1 MKTTEIIDHIVLPQK
16 SKFLVRR
23 MIPILVR
30 WAKGGFTNKTYGD
43 MAHALGYSTFSG
55 IGHQL
60 GYVHLVMKKLCELTK
75 TNIPTLNALCK
86 SKKNNMPSYG
96 FDFVNEKYSSLSLND
111 QEYIISKINED
122 AISYLHWDSVL
133 EKLGLESAPLIK
145 EAELKIINNYG
156 SGGESEEHKQIKKII
171 IEHPDSIGITNV
183 AKSELEHSL
192 PSGDRI
198 DVFFT
203 LKDGTRIAVE
213 VKPKFSP
220 EEDHLRGIFQCVKYY
235 AVMDALAKLESEQYN
250 IETILV
256 ISGQLSDK
264 NKIVAEEL
272 GISYIENYY

>member
-16 SKFLVRR
+16 SNFLVRR

-122 AISYLHWDSVL
+122 AISYPHWDSVL

-156 SGGESEEHKQIKKII
+156 SGGESEEHKQIKKILL
-171 IEHPDSIGITNV
+171 SIPI
-183 AKSELEHSL
+183 
-192 PSGDRI
+192 
-198 DVFFT
+198 
-203 LKDGTRIAVE
+203 
-213 VKPKFSP
+213 
-220 EEDHLRGIFQCVKYY
+220 Q
-235 AVMDALAKLESEQYN
+235 
-250 IETILV
+250 
-256 ISGQLSDK
+256 
-264 NKIVAEEL
+264 
-272 GISYIENYY
+272 

>member
-1 MKTTEIIDHIVLPQK
+1 ML
-16 SKFLVRR
+16 FVR
-23 MIPILVR
+23 V
-30 WAKGGFTNKTYGD
+30 
-43 MAHALGYSTFSG
+43 
-55 IGHQL
+55 
-60 GYVHLVMKKLCELTK
+60 
-75 TNIPTLNALCK
+75 
-86 SKKNNMPSYG
+86 KKNNMPSYG

-122 AISYLHWDSVL
+122 AISYPHWDSVL

-272 GISYIENYY
+272 GISYIENYYQYTNNGIVI